1 MRERETSLSLSVPP
15 AQIDHIS
22 NRFALSKNI
31 CSAKMENQNWIW
43 QWEMENGKFE
53 NLFAGQVRE
62 RMCQN
67 SFGR

>member
-1 MRERETSLSLSVPP
+1 
-15 AQIDHIS
+15 
-22 NRFALSKNI
+22 
-31 CSAKMENQNWIW
+31 MENQNWKW

-53 NLFAGQVRE
+53 NLFARQVRE